1 MTVIRPNSVS
11 GINSITVQSGNSL
24 AVHKAN
30 GEIIRTITASSGVS
44 TFSSISVGTAYTD
57 NSAGKSINIG
67 LGASI
72 AQHNDNT
79 LTFGTAGDPRLTIT
93 SGGNVQIPADTVKLQ
108 IGASQDLYLWHNG
121 STGNSN
127 ISNITGDLFIQGNN
141 GSGTAVNQI
150 AVKSNAAVEM
160 NYQGTKKLE
169 TTSSGI
175 SVSGSGT
182 FAGNVDCTSGRFQ
195 RGTATVQDGDAI
207 SGGIN
212 INGTDM
218 DASVIMSVFGNDS
231 DFTRISGSKSRN
243 ASVGSHTVVND
254 GDVLLS
260 IKGFGSDGT
269 DFEEAA
275 QIEMQVDG
283 SPGNNDMPG
292 RIVFK
297 TTSDGAASPT
307 ERLRIDSSGAVNIG
321 SNPAQATG
329 THTANAILTAKGY
342 PSGETSAAILAL
354 VRGNNTTSTASGHTL
369 GRIVFSDK
377 QAGEYAL
384 IEGESEHNAAVG
396 DTPGRL
402 IFATTSDGATTPSE
416 KARIDMNGDLIVHGT
431 SLNNSAVAGQA
442 LQIHG
447 TTRPTLILRGNAD
460 GNQSGEIQF
469 ADNSGSDDNNT
480 GIRAGLIKYDHSNNA
495 MSFRVAGTYTGLKIS
510 GTNGRLERTFG
521 GGSGSSS
528 DLDGMWFNNDQA
540 ANGTFIRFWQTSGGY
555 GANQIGSI
563 THSANNT
570 AYNTSSDYRLKENI
584 NAITDAITR
593 LKTLKPSRFNFKTE
607 PSVTVDGF
615 IAHEVTA
622 VPEAITGTKDEVD
635 SNGDPLYQGIDQSKL
650 VPLLTAALQE
660 AVTKIETLETK
671 VASLEG
677 G

>member
-1 MTVIRPNSVS
+1 MTVIRPNSVA

-24 AVHKAN
+24 AVHKSD
-30 GEIIRTITASSGVS
+30 GSLIRTITANSGVS
-44 TFSSISVGTAYTD
+44 TFSSISVGTATTD
-57 NSAGKSINIG
+57 NSAAKSINIG

-72 AQHNDNT
+72 SQHVDNS
-79 LTFGTAGDPRLTIT
+79 LSFGTAGTERVKITSSGNLEMPNDNDYIKIGAGGDLQFVHTGSASVINNGTGFLEIQSDGTTFELADGTEKARFDSSGRLLIGTVTEGHSNADDFTVATSGNTGITIRSGTSNGGNIFFSDATSGTGEYAGMISYDHNDNVMTFATSDGSERLRIT
-93 SGGNVQIPADTVKLQ
+93 SGGLVGINTNSPDRSLHVISTNGTVAHFQSTNANTISQIVFEGNNAATNPNL
-108 IGASQDLYLWHNG
+108 GATGEDFHFT
-121 STGNSN
+121 TGNN
-127 ISNITGDLFIQGNN
+127 
-141 GSGTAVNQI
+141 
-150 AVKSNAAVEM
+150 
-160 NYQGTKKLE
+160 
-169 TTSSGI
+169 
-175 SVSGSGT
+175 
-182 FAGNVDCTSGRFQ
+182 
-195 RGTATVQDGDAI
+195 
-207 SGGIN
+207 
-212 INGTDM
+212 
-218 DASVIMSVFGNDS
+218 
-231 DFTRISGSKSRN
+231 
-243 ASVGSHTVVND
+243 
-254 GDVLLS
+254 
-260 IKGFGSDGT
+260 
-269 DFEEAA
+269 
-275 QIEMQVDG
+275 
-283 SPGNNDMPG
+283 
-292 RIVFK
+292 
-297 TTSDGAASPT
+297 
-307 ERLRIDSSGAVNIG
+307 ERLRIDSDGAVNIG
-321 SNPAQATG
+321 SSPAQATG
-329 THTANAILTAKGY
+329 THTQNAILTAKGY
-342 PSGETSAAILAL
+342 PGDQTSAAILAL

-384 IEGESEHNAAVG
+384 IEGESEHAAAVG

-416 KARIDMNGDLIVHGT
+416 KVRIDMNGDLIVHGT

-442 LQIHG
+442 LQING

-460 GNQSGEIQF
+460 SNQVGEIQF
-469 ADNSGSDDNNT
+469 ADNSGSDDQNT

-495 MSFRVAGTYTGLKIS
+495 MTFRVAGTYQGLKIS

-521 GGSGSSS
+521 GGSGSGS

-540 ANGTFIRFWQTSGGY
+540 ASGTFVRFWQTSGSY

-563 THSANNT
+563 SHSANNT

-671 VASLEG
+671 VAALEG